1 MSTVGLLGMLTLLAV
16 LAAAALSAGEAAVLR
31 IGRSAVADLLA
42 ERHPAAE
49 RVRRLTDERAAVASA
64 AAVVRLLC
72 EMLAAVCLTLAV
84 AASSLAWS
92 IELVIAVAACAFLT
106 VVLARLSPRSLGHRY
121 PRQVLTATSRLL
133 VGVRRAAAPLVRM
146 TVGTDLDEDEL
157 REMVDRVGDSPAID
171 VDEREMVRSVL
182 GLGDTLTRE
191 VMVPRTDMVT
201 TTESTPLR
209 KALSLLLRSG
219 YSRVPVIG
227 EQVDDLRGVLYLKD
241 VVRRMQDEPA
251 AADAPAGTLVRP
263 PVFVPESKPVD
274 ELLRELQAGAS
285 HIAMVVDEYGGI
297 AGLVTIEDA
306 LEEIVGELTDEHD
319 PSAPQVEDLGGGTF
333 LVPARLGRDELG
345 ELFGLEVEDDDV
357 DTAGGLLAKALGKVP
372 IPGSVGE
379 IHGLRLVAEGTE
391 GRRKRVARVLVT
403 RAADPDEDAAA
414 RGDEDRAAAPDEPA
428 RDRTSH
434 RNPDRGTPDRTP
446 DRTSDRADAPEA
458 AGRNDD
464 HPADRRRR
472 TP

>member
-1 MSTVGLLGMLTLLAV
+1 MNDVPIGLLGALTLLAV
-16 LAAAALSAGEAAVLR
+16 LLAAVLSAGEAAVLR

-42 ERHPAAE
+42 ARHPAAE
-49 RVRRLTDERAAVASA
+49 RVRRLTEEREAVAASA
-64 AAVVRLLC
+64 GVVRLLC
-72 EMLAAVCLTLAV
+72 EMLAAVCLTLAI
-84 AASSLAWS
+84 AASTLSWS
-92 IELVIAVAACAFLT
+92 VELVIAVAACAFLT
-106 VVLARLSPRSLGHRY
+106 VVIARVSPRSLGHRY
-121 PRQVLTATSRLL
+121 PRQVLTVTSRLL
-133 VGVRRAAAPLVRM
+133 AGVRRVAAPLVRIAPGA
-146 TVGTDLDEDEL
+146 GTDLDPEEL
-157 REMVDRVGDSPAID
+157 REIVERVGESPAID

-201 TTESTPLR
+201 TGEGTPLR

-241 VVRRMQDEPA
+241 VVRRVQDDPA
-251 AADAPAGTLVRP
+251 AVDLPAGSLVRP

-319 PSAPQVEDLGGGTF
+319 PAAPEVEDLGDGTF
-333 LVPARLGRDELG
+333 RVPARLGRDELG
-345 ELFGLEVEDDDV
+345 ELFGVEVEDDDV

-372 IPGSVGE
+372 IPGSAGE

-391 GRRKRVARVLVT
+391 GRRKRVARVLVHRVAAEEPEEP
-403 RAADPDEDAAA
+403 RADRARPDDHPADAAP
-414 RGDEDRAAAPDEPA
+414 E
-428 RDRTSH
+428 RD
-434 RNPDRGTPDRTP
+434 
-446 DRTSDRADAPEA
+446 EA
-458 AGRNDD
+458 AD

>member
-1 MSTVGLLGMLTLLAV
+1 MSDVGASEVGLLGLLTVLAV
-16 LAAAALSAGEAAVLR
+16 LVAALLSAGETAVLR
-31 IGRSAVADLLA
+31 ISRSAVADLLA
-42 ERHPAAE
+42 ARRPAAE
-49 RVRRLTDERAAVASA
+49 RVRRLTEDRAAVATSA
-64 AAVVRLLC
+64 SVVRLLC

-84 AASSLAWS
+84 AASTLPWS
-92 IELVIAVAACAFLT
+92 VELVIAIAACAFLT
-106 VVLARLSPRSLGHRY
+106 VVIARISPRSLGQRY
-121 PRQVLTATSRLL
+121 PAQVLVLTSRLL
-133 VGVRRAAAPLVRM
+133 VGVRRVASPLVRG
-146 TVGTDLDEDEL
+146 VAGPGADLGPAEL
-157 REMVDRVGDSPAID
+157 REMVERVGESPAID
-171 VDEREMVRSVL
+171 TDEQELVRSVL

-201 TTESTPLR
+201 TAEGTPLR

-241 VVRRMQDEPA
+241 VVRRVQDDPA
-251 AADAPAGTLVRP
+251 ALDATAGSMVRP

-319 PSAPQVEDLGGGTF
+319 PAAPEVEDLGDGTYR
-333 LVPARLGRDELG
+333 VPARLGRDELG
-345 ELFGLEVEDDDV
+345 ELFGVEVEDDDV

-372 IPGSVGE
+372 IPGAAGE
-379 IHGLRLVAEGTE
+379 IHGLHLVAEGTE
-391 GRRKRVARVLVT
+391 GRRKRVARVLVS
-403 RAADPDEDAAA
+403 RVPDPD
-414 RGDEDRAAAPDEPA
+414 DEDGDPALPDRSGREAAPAAAPPRPPEPERLPA
-428 RDRTSH
+428 
-434 RNPDRGTPDRTP
+434 
-446 DRTSDRADAPEA
+446 
-458 AGRNDD
+458 DD

-472 TP
+472 T